1 MENAGQDPAGQQA
14 QAGTQQPAADSQ
26 QAQSGSEGKGYKALY
41 EDAVK
46 ESRFDYQLDRHCS
59 KTQETH
65 GGRTRQKVKA
75 PKTCL
80 KTRSS

>member
-14 QAGTQQPAADSQ
+14 QAGTQRPAADSQ
-26 QAQSGSEGKGYKALY
+26 QAQSGSEGKDYKALY
-41 EDAVK
+41 KDAVK

-59 KTQETH
+59 KTD
-65 GGRTRQKVKA
+65 GRTRQKVKA
-75 PKTCL
+75 PKSCL

>member
-1 MENAGQDPAGQQA
+1 MENAGQNPAGQQA

-26 QAQSGSEGKGYKALY
+26 QAQSGSEGKDYKALY

-59 KTQETH
+59 KT

-75 PKTCL
+75 PKSCL